1 MTDLIQH
8 SLLVAC
14 LLVGL
19 AGSAG
24 AQDPKLLR
32 QASLSRA
39 KGSAEAP
46 VLVYEIADFQCPYC
60 ARFSR
65 EVFPSLDSAYVQP
78 GKVQWV
84 FVNMP
89 IPSHPRAWS
98 AAKAALCAGAV
109 ADRFWAIQ
117 GRLFEAQ
124 QEWSMA
130 EDPFEL
136 FERYATEAGVPTEPY
151 RRCMF
156 ADQIAAVLLED
167 VFFAS
172 SARISGTPTFII
184 DREEV
189 VVGYRSFEE
198 WREILDARF
207 DKAAERP

>member
-1 MTDLIQH
+1 MADLIQR
-8 SLLVAC
+8 SIVAC
-14 LLVGL
+14 LLLVGL
-19 AGSAG
+19 AGSAA
-24 AQDPKLLR
+24 AQDPQLLR

-39 KGSAEAP
+39 KGSDEAP
-46 VLVYEIADFQCPYC
+46 VLVYEVADFQCPYC

-65 EVFPSLDSAYVQP
+65 EVFPSLDSAYVQT

-84 FVNMP
+84 FVNLP
-89 IPSHPRAWS
+89 LPSHPRAWS

-136 FERYATEAGVPTEPY
+136 FERYVTEADVPTEPY
-151 RRCMF
+151 RRCM
-156 ADQIAAVLLED
+156 L
-167 VFFAS
+167 FAS

-198 WREILDARF
+198 WREILDARLE
-207 DKAAERP
+207 KATERP